1 MRAVTLVRV
10 ALPAVIAGAG
20 AVLIVSGGEVADG
33 AGVLLIGVAV
43 LVVVANVLIRLS
55 LQSED
60 ERALE
65 EERRDFF
72 AAHGHWPDEPPPERR
87 RS

>member
-1 MRAVTLVRV
+1 MRAVSLVRV
-10 ALPAVIAGAG
+10 VLPAAIAGAG
-20 AVLIVSGGEVADG
+20 AVLVVTGDDAADG
-33 AGVLLIGVAV
+33 AGVLLMGVAV
-43 LVVVANVLIRLS
+43 LVLMANVLIRLS

-65 EERRDFF
+65 ERRRAYF
-72 AAHGHWPDEPPPERR
+72 AAHGHWPDEPPPGG

>member
-1 MRAVTLVRV
+1 VRAVTLVRV
-10 ALPAVIAGAG
+10 GLPALIAGAG
-20 AVLIVSGGEVADG
+20 AVLVVTGGDSADG
-33 AGVLLIGVAV
+33 AGVLLLGVAV

-65 EERRDFF
+65 ERRREFF
-72 AAHGHWPDEPPPERR
+72 DAHGHWPDERPPGG

>member
-1 MRAVTLVRV
+1 MRAVNLVRV
-10 ALPAVIAGAG
+10 GLPAAIAGVGAALVAAG
-20 AVLIVSGGEVADG
+20 DDTADG
-33 AGVLLIGVAV
+33 AGVLLMGVAV
-43 LVVVANVLIRLS
+43 LVLVANVLIRLS

-65 EERRDFF
+65 ERRRAFF
-72 AAHGHWPDEPPPERR
+72 AAHGHWPDEPPPPGR